1 MSKYNYAIEIGGSF
15 TKIYV
20 KEEGFALCE
29 PTLVA
34 AEPTSDGYKIVAF
47 GQEAKNMMGKTSE
60 NIEVFSPII
69 NGEIKNYQY
78 LKLLLEYFFDKVGH
92 KKKKDSV
99 LVLVNLGLSAKEKNK
114 FISLLYELEF
124 KEVSLLP
131 TIICSC
137 IGVGKSISSTKSV
150 LVANIGGAN
159 TDVAVINMNSIVKGA
174 TLGLGGRAVDVAIA
188 NQIAYNHGIVL
199 GLSTSE
205 KLKVEVGSL
214 YENDTL
220 NMEVTGVDCDT
231 KIPTSYII
239 SSSDLLPVL
248 EPFFDEIVRTID
260 VTITSLAPE
269 ISADIISGGVV
280 FVGGMAKTNGLDH
293 YLKKHLRYPFKI
305 ADDAENV
312 SILGAGKL
320 LEDEKLLS
328 KLIDNI

>member
-1 MSKYNYAIEIGGSF
+1 MSKYNFAIEIGGSL

-34 AEPTSDGYKIVAF
+34 VEPTNDGYKIIAF
-47 GQEAKNMMGKTSE
+47 GQDAKDMLGKTNE
-60 NIEVFSPII
+60 NVEIFSPIV
-69 NGEIKNYQY
+69 NGQIKNYQY
-78 LKLLLEYFFDKVGH
+78 LRLLLNYFFEKVGH
-92 KKKKDSV
+92 RKKKDSV
-99 LVLVNLGLSAKEKNK
+99 LVLVNLGLPLEERNK
-114 FISLLYELEF
+114 FISLLYDLEF
-124 KEVSLLP
+124 KEVSLIP
-131 TIICSC
+131 AVVCSC
-137 IGVGKSISSTKSV
+137 IGVGKSVSSTKST
-150 LVANIGGAN
+150 LVVNIGGAN
-159 TDVAVINMNSIVKGA
+159 TDVAVINMNNIVKGA

-188 NQIAYNHGIVL
+188 NQIAYNHGIVI
-199 GLSTSE
+199 GLPTSE

-220 NMEVTGVDCDT
+220 NMEVTGVDGET

-260 VTITSLAPE
+260 VTVTSLAPE
-269 ISADIISGGVV
+269 ISADIITGGVI
-280 FVGGMAKTNGLDH
+280 FVGGMANTNGLSH
-293 YLKKHLRYPFKI
+293 YLKNNLRYPFKI

-312 SILGAGKL
+312 TILGAGKL
-320 LEDEKLLS
+320 LEDEKLLT